1 MRYIVRGADRKTGQ
15 DRAVEV
21 EADDPASAER
31 HAARGGLLVAEVASA
46 GEEVD
51 DFIAGFDDDPSPA
64 AETLAYA
71 GPAGAAGRG
80 GGGAGPPELRELAF
94 WAGLLVAVSRVVLG
108 LGAIVTLGAVIVGLL
123 AAFAAL
129 GGAGGGGGRAITAFV
144 ATAGAGLVGGLVLVI
159 GAAPAAVVGH
169 AAAAFR
175 LHVRRHWNR

>member
-1 MRYIVRGADRKTGQ
+1 MQYVVRGADRQTGE
-15 DRAVEV
+15 DRAIEV
-21 EADDPASAER
+21 EADDAATAER
-31 HAARGGLLVAEVASA
+31 QAARAGLLVAEVTPA
-46 GEEVD
+46 GGGDREDYV
-51 DFIAGFDDDPSPA
+51 AGFDDEPTAA

-71 GPAGAAGRG
+71 GPRG
-80 GGGAGPPELRELAF
+80 SAERGAGPPELRELAF

-108 LGAIVTLGAVIVGLL
+108 LGAVVTLGAVVVGLL

-129 GGAGGGGGRAITAFV
+129 GGAGGGGGRAIGAFV

-159 GAAPAAVVGH
+159 AAAPAAVVGR